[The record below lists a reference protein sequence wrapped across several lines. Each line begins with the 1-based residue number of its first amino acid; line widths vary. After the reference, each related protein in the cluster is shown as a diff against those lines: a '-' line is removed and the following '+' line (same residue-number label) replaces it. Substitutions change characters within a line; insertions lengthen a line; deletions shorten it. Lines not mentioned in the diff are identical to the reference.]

1 MNTYVQFNAPQAK
14 LLYSFDPQERVC
26 EDSASFDLT
35 SHDLAQ
41 CIGDIGH
48 ILDLKKKGETY
59 LEEGGTYIS
68 TVYNYEGSMEISH
81 YMFLTVHIVLYFR
94 VECSR

>member
-1 MNTYVQFNAPQAK
+1 M
-14 LLYSFDPQERVC
+14 C

-59 LEEGGTYIS
+59 LEKGTYIS
-68 TVYNYEGSMEISH
+68 ILNKIILFLFYYYEVSVPLK
-81 YMFLTVHIVLYFR
+81 FLTVHTVL
-94 VECSR
+94 